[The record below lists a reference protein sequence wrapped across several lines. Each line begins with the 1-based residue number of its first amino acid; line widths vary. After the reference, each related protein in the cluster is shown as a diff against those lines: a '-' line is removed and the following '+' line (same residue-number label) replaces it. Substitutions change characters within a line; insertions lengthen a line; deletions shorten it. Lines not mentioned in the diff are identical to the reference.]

1 MLRWR
6 APIESYISACIA
18 GEAFFLR
25 LGVLFNF
32 RVVSAKFFV
41 YVVESRGVG
50 LTDKR
55 RETESERTKR
65 NLAIC

>member
-41 YVVESRGVG
+41 YVVESSGV
-50 LTDKR
+50 TDKR